1 MHRPSF
7 MPAPAPVLE
16 LALGEMAR
24 GMLLASQRA
33 VPRRL
38 EGLGF
43 TFEYPQVRASLEK
56 AFSQGAREAPPSR
69 S

>member
-7 MPAPAPVLE
+7 MPAPAPVLR
-16 LALGEMAR
+16 LVLGEMAG

-38 EGLGF
+38 EGQGF
-43 TFEYPQVRASLEK
+43 TFEYPQARASVEK
-56 AFSQGAREAPPSR
+56 ALS
-69 S
+69 